1 MGLGRRACGLCSH
14 RPDPRV
20 TPSRCFLSP
29 CSSPHPQHIPSSS
42 LLPTQSDLVVKF
54 AKTNSLGHANELSKA
69 DFRCMVKTLNVKVAG
84 EAANNEAVWAKQ
96 VNALFDTLDPDNS
109 GYLDLAEAT
118 AALSSLKE
126 TAATAKDTRDRK
138 ARAAAAMRRKAER
151 AVKRALV
158 KAGERGSRESDDGS
172 PPVSP
177 SRSMG
182 SPDGYDS
189 PQTGRSSMAPGSPG
203 REMDSG
209 RSTVMGGLFSFRG
222 TPEARRAE
230 EVQTD
235 APDSERS
242 PPPSLL
248 SPTTRSLHL
257 SSAPR
262 PRPQQRKKDAKK
274 RAQIAMQRFPQKLL
288 GRGWNGWL
296 EAAEERKYVMSLLA
310 RGTGSMMHREQFRG
324 FARWK
329 EHYQELLLRLARRN
343 VIEKSLRRVM
353 HRAKAKGIISWKGVS
368 LVSTL
373 LRACGGS

>member
-1 MGLGRRACGLCSH
+1 M
-14 RPDPRV
+14 
-20 TPSRCFLSP
+20 
-29 CSSPHPQHIPSSS
+29 
-42 LLPTQSDLVVKF
+42 VKF

-189 PQTGRSSMAPGSPG
+189 PTTGRSSMAPGSPG

-248 SPTTRSLHL
+248 CLPQLVVSTSPRRL
-257 SSAPR
+257 A
-262 PRPQQRKKDAKK
+262 
-274 RAQIAMQRFPQKLL
+274 
-288 GRGWNGWL
+288 
-296 EAAEERKYVMSLLA
+296 LA
-310 RGTGSMMHREQFRG
+310 RSNARRTRRSARRLQCSASPRSYSAEVGTAGWRRRRSESTSCLFSRG
-324 FARWK
+324 A
-329 EHYQELLLRLARRN
+329 LAR
-343 VIEKSLRRVM
+343 
-353 HRAKAKGIISWKGVS
+353 
-368 LVSTL
+368 
-373 LRACGGS
+373 